1 MSLFI
6 LLELKAFEISKL
18 TLSEIGMIAH
28 KRTINLKKVISVIKI
43 FWLKPHPD
51 FFEFG
56 AGLPSNVK
64 VFSQSCRE
72 IRILDLQQVGV
83 GTILVA
89 KKQQ

>member
-1 MSLFI
+1 M
-6 LLELKAFEISKL
+6 
-18 TLSEIGMIAH
+18 
-28 KRTINLKKVISVIKI
+28 KI

-51 FFEFG
+51 FLEFG

-64 VFSQSCRE
+64 VFSQSGWE

-89 KKQQ
+89 KKATVRRINEENRLNN